1 MQCEEWDDANSELFK
16 EPHDEAVHKNSYKN
30 RLYELISA
38 SLELCVF
45 RRPRNRASSISVMT
59 ASIIAVVSVL
69 VVLVETV
76 LMASI
81 VVMFSVLVV
90 FVKMA
95 LMASIVVMFS
105 VPVVSV
111 KAALMVSIVVMV
123 SAFVILVETALMAL
137 IAAVVSVP
145 VVLAETMLAASII
158 VMVSVSVILVK
169 TAFMMAF
176 IGMVIIL
183 IAALEGGA
191 AVPEIFTS
199 FTVLHFIG
207 RGGGF
212 FRPGFFLHAPVDDRA
227 IGTVRID

>member
-1 MQCEEWDDANSELFK
+1 M
-16 EPHDEAVHKNSYKN
+16 HKNSYKN

-45 RRPRNRASSISVMT
+45 RRPRNRASSISIMT
-59 ASIIAVVSVL
+59 ASIVVMASIP
-69 VVLVETV
+69 VVFVKAA

-81 VVMFSVLVV
+81 VAVFSVLVV

-95 LMASIVVMFS
+95 LM
-105 VPVVSV
+105 VS
-111 KAALMVSIVVMV
+111 
-123 SAFVILVETALMAL
+123 

-145 VVLAETMLAASII
+145 VVLAETVLAASII

-183 IAALEGGA
+183 IAALEDGA

-199 FTVLHFIG
+199 VAVLHFIG
-207 RGGGF
+207 WDGGF
-212 FRPGFFLHAPVDDRA
+212 FRPDFFLHGPVDDRA
-227 IGTVRID
+227 IGTVCID

>member
-45 RRPRNRASSISVMT
+45 RRPRNRASFISVMT

-69 VVLVETV
+69 VV
-76 LMASI
+76 
-81 VVMFSVLVV
+81 

-95 LMASIVVMFS
+95 LMASIVVIFS
-105 VPVVSV
+105 VFVVLV
-111 KAALMVSIVVMV
+111 ETVLAASIVVMFPV
-123 SAFVILVETALMAL
+123 FVVLVET
-137 IAAVVSVP
+137 V
-145 VVLAETMLAASII
+145 LAASII

-169 TAFMMAF
+169 TAFMTAF
-176 IGMVIIL
+176 IVMTIIL

-199 FTVLHFIG
+199 VAVLHFIG
-207 RGGGF
+207 WGGGF
-212 FRPGFFLHAPVDDRA
+212 FQPDFFLHGPVDDRA

>member
-1 MQCEEWDDANSELFK
+1 MIK
-16 EPHDEAVHKNSYKN
+16 VK
-30 RLYELISA
+30 
-38 SLELCVF
+38 LELCVF
-45 RRPRNRASSISVMT
+45 WRPRNRASSISVMT
-59 ASIIAVVSVL
+59 ASIIAVVSVP
-69 VVLVETV
+69 VALVETV

-81 VVMFSVLVV
+81 VVMASALVV

-95 LMASIVVMFS
+95 LMVSIVVMFS
-105 VPVVSV
+105 VFVV
-111 KAALMVSIVVMV
+111 
-123 SAFVILVETALMAL
+123 LVET
-137 IAAVVSVP
+137 V
-145 VVLAETMLAASII
+145 LAASIV

-169 TAFMMAF
+169 TAFMTAF

-199 FTVLHFIG
+199 FAVLHFIG

-212 FRPGFFLHAPVDDRA
+212 FRPDFFLHGPVDDRA

>member
-16 EPHDEAVHKNSYKN
+16 ESHDEAVHKNSYKN

-59 ASIIAVVSVL
+59 ASIIAVVSVP

-90 FVKMA
+90 LVETA

-105 VPVVSV
+105 VLVVFV
-111 KAALMVSIVVMV
+111 KAALMASIVVMV
-123 SAFVILVETALMAL
+123 SVFVVLVET
-137 IAAVVSVP
+137 V
-145 VVLAETMLAASII
+145 LAASIV

-169 TAFMMAF
+169 TAFMTAF

-212 FRPGFFLHAPVDDRA
+212 FRPGFFLHGPVDDRA

>member
-1 MQCEEWDDANSELFK
+1 MIKAK
-16 EPHDEAVHKNSYKN
+16 
-30 RLYELISA
+30 
-38 SLELCVF
+38 LELCVF

-59 ASIIAVVSVL
+59 ASIIAVVSVP

-76 LMASI
+76 
-81 VVMFSVLVV
+81 
-90 FVKMA
+90 

-111 KAALMVSIVVMV
+111 KAALMASIVVMFSV
-123 SAFVILVETALMAL
+123 FVVLVET
-137 IAAVVSVP
+137 V
-145 VVLAETMLAASII
+145 LAASIV

-169 TAFMMAF
+169 TAFMTAF

-199 FTVLHFIG
+199 VAVLHFIG

-212 FRPGFFLHAPVDDRA
+212 FRPDFFLH
-227 IGTVRID
+227 GTVETGPLERSALIKAMR

>member
-45 RRPRNRASSISVMT
+45 RRPRNRASSISIMTASIPVVFVKAALMASIVVMVSVPVVFVET
-59 ASIIAVVSVL
+59 VLMASIIAVVSV
-69 VVLVETV
+69 
-76 LMASI
+76 
-81 VVMFSVLVV
+81 FVV

-95 LMASIVVMFS
+95 LMVSIVVMFS
-105 VPVVSV
+105 VFVVLV
-111 KAALMVSIVVMV
+111 ETVLAASIVVMV
-123 SAFVILVETALMAL
+123 S
-137 IAAVVSVP
+137 VSG
-145 VVLAETMLAASII
+145 
-158 VMVSVSVILVK
+158 ILVK
-169 TAFMMAF
+169 TAFMTAF

-199 FTVLHFIG
+199 FAVFHFIG
-207 RGGGF
+207 RGGGL
-212 FRPGFFLHAPVDDRA
+212 FRPDFFLHGPMDDRA

>member
-16 EPHDEAVHKNSYKN
+16 ESHDEAVHKNSYKN

-45 RRPRNRASSISVMT
+45 RRPRNRASSISIMAASIVVMASIPVVFVKAALMASIVVMVSVPVVFVET
-59 ASIIAVVSVL
+59 VLMASIIAVVSV
-69 VVLVETV
+69 
-76 LMASI
+76 
-81 VVMFSVLVV
+81 FVV

-95 LMASIVVMFS
+95 LMA
-105 VPVVSV
+105 
-111 KAALMVSIVVMV
+111 SIVVMV
-123 SAFVILVETALMAL
+123 SAFVILVETALMVL

-145 VVLAETMLAASII
+145 VVLAETVLAASIV

-169 TAFMMAF
+169 TAFMTAF
-176 IGMVIIL
+176 IVMVIIL

-199 FTVLHFIG
+199 FAVLHFIG

-212 FRPGFFLHAPVDDRA
+212 FRPEFFLHGLMDDRA

>member
-16 EPHDEAVHKNSYKN
+16 ESHDEAVHKNSYKN

-45 RRPRNRASSISVMT
+45 RRPRNRASSISIMT
-59 ASIIAVVSVL
+59 
-69 VVLVETV
+69 
-76 LMASI
+76 ASI
-81 VVMFSVLVV
+81 VVMASIPVVLVEMALAASIVVMVSVPVV
-90 FVKMA
+90 FVETA
-95 LMASIVVMFS
+95 LMALIVVMFS

-111 KAALMVSIVVMV
+111 KAALAASIAAMVSVPVVF
-123 SAFVILVETALMAL
+123 AETALMA
-137 IAAVVSVP
+137 
-145 VVLAETMLAASII
+145 SIV

-169 TAFMMAF
+169 TAFMTAF

-199 FTVLHFIG
+199 VAVLHFIG
-207 RGGGF
+207 WGGGF
-212 FRPGFFLHAPVDDRA
+212 FRPDFFLHGPVDDRA

>member
-16 EPHDEAVHKNSYKN
+16 ESHDEAVHKNSYKN

-59 ASIIAVVSVL
+59 ASIIAVVSVP
-69 VVLVETV
+69 VALVETV

-81 VVMFSVLVV
+81 VVMVSV
-90 FVKMA
+90 FV
-95 LMASIVVMFS
+95 V
-105 VPVVSV
+105 
-111 KAALMVSIVVMV
+111 
-123 SAFVILVETALMAL
+123 LVETAL
-137 IAAVVSVP
+137 
-145 VVLAETMLAASII
+145 AASIV

-169 TAFMMAF
+169 TAFMTAF

-199 FTVLHFIG
+199 YAVLHFIG

-212 FRPGFFLHAPVDDRA
+212 FRPEFFLHGLMDDRA

>member
-1 MQCEEWDDANSELFK
+1 M
-16 EPHDEAVHKNSYKN
+16 HKNSYKN

-45 RRPRNRASSISVMT
+45 RRPRNRASFISVMT
-59 ASIIAVVSVL
+59 ASIIAVVSVP
-69 VVLVETV
+69 VALVETV
-76 LMASI
+76 LAASI
-81 VVMFSVLVV
+81 VVMASVLVV

-111 KAALMVSIVVMV
+111 KAALMASIVVMV
-123 SAFVILVETALMAL
+123 SVFVVLVET
-137 IAAVVSVP
+137 V
-145 VVLAETMLAASII
+145 LAASIV

-169 TAFMMAF
+169 TAFMTAF
-176 IGMVIIL
+176 IGMGIIL
-183 IAALEGGA
+183 IAALKGGA

-199 FTVLHFIG
+199 VAVLHFIG
-207 RGGGF
+207 WGGGF
-212 FRPGFFLHAPVDDRA
+212 FRPDFFLNGPVDDRA

>member
-16 EPHDEAVHKNSYKN
+16 ESHDEAVHKNSYKN

-45 RRPRNRASSISVMT
+45 RRPRNRASFISVMT
-59 ASIIAVVSVL
+59 ASIIAVVSVF

-76 LMASI
+76 LAASI
-81 VVMFSVLVV
+81 V
-90 FVKMA
+90 
-95 LMASIVVMFS
+95 
-105 VPVVSV
+105 
-111 KAALMVSIVVMV
+111 
-123 SAFVILVETALMAL
+123 
-137 IAAVVSVP
+137 
-145 VVLAETMLAASII
+145 

-169 TAFMMAF
+169 TAFMTAF
-176 IGMVIIL
+176 IGIGIIL

-199 FTVLHFIG
+199 VAVLHFIG
-207 RGGGF
+207 WGGVF
-212 FRPGFFLHAPVDDRA
+212 SRPDFFLHGPVDDRA

>member
-45 RRPRNRASSISVMT
+45 RRPRNRDSSISVMT
-59 ASIIAVVSVL
+59 ESIIAVVSVPVVLVETVLMASIIAVVSVL
-69 VVLVETV
+69 VV
-76 LMASI
+76 
-81 VVMFSVLVV
+81 

-95 LMASIVVMFS
+95 LAASIVVMFS
-105 VPVVSV
+105 VPV
-111 KAALMVSIVVMV
+111 
-123 SAFVILVETALMAL
+123 
-137 IAAVVSVP
+137 
-145 VVLAETMLAASII
+145 
-158 VMVSVSVILVK
+158 ILVK
-169 TAFMMAF
+169 TAFMTAF

-199 FTVLHFIG
+199 VAVLHFIG
-207 RGGGF
+207 RGGRL
-212 FRPGFFLHAPVDDRA
+212 FRPDFFLHGPVDDRA
-227 IGTVRID
+227 IGAVRID

>member
-16 EPHDEAVHKNSYKN
+16 ESHDEAVHKNSYKN

-45 RRPRNRASSISVMT
+45 RRPWNRASSISIMT
-59 ASIIAVVSVL
+59 ASIVVMASIPVVFVKAALMAYIVVMVSVP
-69 VVLVETV
+69 VALVETV

-81 VVMFSVLVV
+81 
-90 FVKMA
+90 A
-95 LMASIVVMFS
+95 VMFS

-111 KAALMVSIVVMV
+111 KAALMASIAVMV
-123 SAFVILVETALMAL
+123 SVFVVLVET
-137 IAAVVSVP
+137 
-145 VVLAETMLAASII
+145 VLAAYII
-158 VMVSVSVILVK
+158 VMVSVSVVLVK
-169 TAFMMAF
+169 TAFMTAF

-183 IAALEGGA
+183 IAALEDGA

-199 FTVLHFIG
+199 VAVLHFIG

-212 FRPGFFLHAPVDDRA
+212 FRPEFFLHGLMDDRA

>member
-1 MQCEEWDDANSELFK
+1 M
-16 EPHDEAVHKNSYKN
+16 
-30 RLYELISA
+30 
-38 SLELCVF
+38 
-45 RRPRNRASSISVMT
+45 
-59 ASIIAVVSVL
+59 VSVF

-81 VVMFSVLVV
+81 VVMVSV
-90 FVKMA
+90 FV
-95 LMASIVVMFS
+95 V
-105 VPVVSV
+105 
-111 KAALMVSIVVMV
+111 
-123 SAFVILVETALMAL
+123 LVET
-137 IAAVVSVP
+137 V
-145 VVLAETMLAASII
+145 LAASIV

-169 TAFMMAF
+169 TAFMTAC

-199 FTVLHFIG
+199 FAVLHFIG

-212 FRPGFFLHAPVDDRA
+212 FRPDFFLHGPVDDRA

>member
-16 EPHDEAVHKNSYKN
+16 ESHDEAVHKNSYKN

-59 ASIIAVVSVL
+59 ASIIAVVSVF

-76 LMASI
+76 LAASI
-81 VVMFSVLVV
+81 V
-90 FVKMA
+90 
-95 LMASIVVMFS
+95 
-105 VPVVSV
+105 
-111 KAALMVSIVVMV
+111 
-123 SAFVILVETALMAL
+123 
-137 IAAVVSVP
+137 
-145 VVLAETMLAASII
+145 

-169 TAFMMAF
+169 TAFMTAF

-199 FTVLHFIG
+199 FAVLHFIG

-212 FRPGFFLHAPVDDRA
+212 FRPDFFLHGPVDDRA
-227 IGTVRID
+227 IGTVCID

>member
-1 MQCEEWDDANSELFK
+1 MIK
-16 EPHDEAVHKNSYKN
+16 VK
-30 RLYELISA
+30 
-38 SLELCVF
+38 LELCVF

-59 ASIIAVVSVL
+59 ASIIAVVSVP

-81 VVMFSVLVV
+81 VVMFSVPVV

-111 KAALMVSIVVMV
+111 KAALMASIV
-123 SAFVILVETALMAL
+123 
-137 IAAVVSVP
+137 
-145 VVLAETMLAASII
+145 

-169 TAFMMAF
+169 TAFMTAF

-191 AVPEIFTS
+191 AVPEIFTF

-212 FRPGFFLHAPVDDRA
+212 FRPGFFLHGPVDDRA

>member
-45 RRPRNRASSISVMT
+45 QRPRNRASSISVMT
-59 ASIIAVVSVL
+59 ASIIAVFSVP

-81 VVMFSVLVV
+81 VAVFSVLVV

-95 LMASIVVMFS
+95 LMVSIVVMFS

-111 KAALMVSIVVMV
+111 KA
-123 SAFVILVETALMAL
+123 ALMAL

-145 VVLAETMLAASII
+145 VVLAETVLAASII

-183 IAALEGGA
+183 IAALEDGA

-199 FTVLHFIG
+199 VAVLHFIG
-207 RGGGF
+207 WGGGF
-212 FRPGFFLHAPVDDRA
+212 FRPDFFLHGPVDDWA
-227 IGTVRID
+227 IGTVCID

>member
-16 EPHDEAVHKNSYKN
+16 ESHDEAVHKNSYKN

-59 ASIIAVVSVL
+59 ASIIAVVSVPVAL
-69 VVLVETV
+69 GETV

-90 FVKMA
+90 FVKT
-95 LMASIVVMFS
+95 
-105 VPVVSV
+105 
-111 KAALMVSIVVMV
+111 ALMVSIIVMV
-123 SAFVILVETALMAL
+123 SVFVVLVEM
-137 IAAVVSVP
+137 V
-145 VVLAETMLAASII
+145 LAASIV

-169 TAFMMAF
+169 TAFMTAF

-199 FTVLHFIG
+199 FAVLHFIG

-212 FRPGFFLHAPVDDRA
+212 FRTDFFLHGPVDDRA

>member
-16 EPHDEAVHKNSYKN
+16 ESHDEAVHKNSYKN

-59 ASIIAVVSVL
+59 ASIIAVASSP
-69 VVLVETV
+69 VVLVET
-76 LMASI
+76 
-81 VVMFSVLVV
+81 
-90 FVKMA
+90 A
-95 LMASIVVMFS
+95 LMASIVM
-105 VPVVSV
+105 
-111 KAALMVSIVVMV
+111 MVSFPVI
-123 SAFVILVETALMAL
+123 FVKMALMAL

-145 VVLAETMLAASII
+145 VVLAETVLAASII
-158 VMVSVSVILVK
+158 VMFSVSVILVK
-169 TAFMMAF
+169 TAFMTAF

-199 FTVLHFIG
+199 VAVLHFIG

-212 FRPGFFLHAPVDDRA
+212 FRPDFFLHGPVDDRA

>member
-1 MQCEEWDDANSELFK
+1 M
-16 EPHDEAVHKNSYKN
+16 HKNSYKN

-59 ASIIAVVSVL
+59 ASIIAVVSVP

-76 LMASI
+76 LAASI
-81 VVMFSVLVV
+81 V
-90 FVKMA
+90 
-95 LMASIVVMFS
+95 
-105 VPVVSV
+105 
-111 KAALMVSIVVMV
+111 
-123 SAFVILVETALMAL
+123 
-137 IAAVVSVP
+137 
-145 VVLAETMLAASII
+145 

-169 TAFMMAF
+169 TAFMTAF

-199 FTVLHFIG
+199 VAVLHFIG
-207 RGGGF
+207 WGGGF
-212 FRPGFFLHAPVDDRA
+212 FQPDFFLHGPVDDRA

>member
-1 MQCEEWDDANSELFK
+1 MIKAK
-16 EPHDEAVHKNSYKN
+16 
-30 RLYELISA
+30 
-38 SLELCVF
+38 LESCVF

-69 VVLVETV
+69 VV
-76 LMASI
+76 
-81 VVMFSVLVV
+81 

-105 VPVVSV
+105 VPVISV
-111 KAALMVSIVVMV
+111 KAALMASIVVMV
-123 SAFVILVETALMAL
+123 SVLVALVET
-137 IAAVVSVP
+137 V
-145 VVLAETMLAASII
+145 LAASIV

-169 TAFMMAF
+169 TAFMTAF
-176 IGMVIIL
+176 IGMFIIL

-199 FTVLHFIG
+199 VAVLHFIG
-207 RGGGF
+207 WGGGF
-212 FRPGFFLHAPVDDRA
+212 FRPDFFLHGPVDDRA

>member
-16 EPHDEAVHKNSYKN
+16 ESHDEAVHKNSYKN

-59 ASIIAVVSVL
+59 ASIIAVVSVP

-81 VVMFSVLVV
+81 IAVVSVPVVLVETV
-90 FVKMA
+90 

-111 KAALMVSIVVMV
+111 KAALMASIVVM
-123 SAFVILVETALMAL
+123 F
-137 IAAVVSVP
+137 
-145 VVLAETMLAASII
+145 
-158 VMVSVSVILVK
+158 SVSVILVK
-169 TAFMMAF
+169 TAFMTAF

-199 FTVLHFIG
+199 FAVLHFIG

-212 FRPGFFLHAPVDDRA
+212 FRPEFFLHGLMDDRA